1 MIVINLFA
9 GPGVGK
15 STTRALIFAHCK
27 IAGIKIEETT
37 EYAKDLQYEERF
49 DILADQLYVLAKQN
63 RKLERLKN
71 KVDCVISDSPILLGI
86 AYKPLEYLSTNFNAL
101 AFELFNTYTN
111 INFFLERDTNEANYQ
126 TYGRSQTY
134 NEAVILDNQIKSL
147 LTDNKIPYISIP
159 YENRI
164 KHILYTLKYLNKYD
178 CMFDKIDVRDL

>member
-63 RKLERLKN
+63 RKLECLKN

-101 AFELFNTYTN
+101 AFELFHTYTN
-111 INFFLERDTNEANYQ
+111 ITFFLERDTNEANYQ

-134 NEAVILDNQIKSL
+134 NEAVECSCITISSL
-147 LTDNKIPYISIP
+147 
-159 YENRI
+159 
-164 KHILYTLKYLNKYD
+164 HAHH
-178 CMFDKIDVRDL
+178 